1 MAKSKKTKIHKKTDG
16 QLLQM
21 NKSFNNLKMKQKDKI
36 TAWVYEEYKKYVTEN
51 EKVPDSE
58 ADEHIIDE
66 VLDKINEAQ
75 IWIPSGEIVSYYYRK
90 KWMCKYHI
98 VFTPKYRRKIIY
110 NQYKESIRDILKQLC
125 EYKGV
130 EILEGHLMPDHVHML
145 VSIPPKL
152 SVSQFMG
159 YLKGKSALMIFD
171 KHANLKYKFGN
182 RHFWAE
188 GYYVS
193 TVGLN
198 EATIR
203 KYIQEQ
209 ESHDIAMDKLSVKEY
224 EDPFKG

>member
-1 MAKSKKTKIHKKTDG
+1 MA
-16 QLLQM
+16 
-21 NKSFNNLKMKQKDKI
+21 NKANSLSH
-36 TAWVYEEYKKYVTEN
+36 T
-51 EKVPDSE
+51 
-58 ADEHIIDE
+58 
-66 VLDKINEAQ
+66 
-75 IWIPSGEIVSYYYRK
+75 

-110 NQYKESIRDILKQLC
+110 NQYKQSIGQILRQLC
-125 EYKGV
+125 SYKGV

-145 VSIPPKL
+145 VSIPPKI

-171 KHANLKYKFGN
+171 KPANLKYKFGN
-182 RHFWAE
+182 RRFWSE

-198 EATIR
+198 KATIK

-209 ESHDIAMDKLSVKEY
+209 EKHDVAMDKLSVKEY
-224 EDPFKG
+224 EDPFRDGK